1 MKEIGIALDLGTSGF
16 RAQAINIKDGTTLS
30 TAITLRHPLPGGNVI
45 DHLQFATEAK
55 AGVATRIII
64 DTVNKMLKHLFV
76 DLTQVERL
84 AVSGNPAQLSLFQ
97 NTEIR
102 DLVIAGK
109 KSQTSLG
116 IENVDRSARIIKA
129 AQVGLNLNPET
140 DVYIPPAIQHEV
152 GADTLAVIVK
162 AGLLEKKGNLM
173 VTDYGTNAE
182 IALKVG
188 DEIYTGSA
196 AAGPAMEGQEIEC
209 GMLAA
214 PGAISD
220 IQPTESGWA
229 LKVLDSELKSR
240 AGDQVDPRTGT
251 TLKKGDIT
259 ACGITG
265 TGVIAAIAVG
275 MDSPLIDLP
284 KIVTPDQ
291 RIHLQ
296 DGFFI
301 TQKDLN
307 EAGKAFGAFTAG
319 HIAMAETAGISL
331 GDIEEIYM
339 AGASGTYVDPVK
351 AQRVGL
357 VPPAVKKAIQIG
369 NTSLA
374 MACDIVKNP
383 EMLDDLQ
390 KIAEQLKRSHVMFA
404 TSKHFENAYL
414 VALGLWSY
422 MSNKAMTLEMA
433 NKVLEKFK
441 IKPIPPIRGSLESVR
456 IAMRDIPVL
465 GKKGLAIV
473 TDVGMELTGQFED
486 CSGCETCANECPEK
500 VLRVVNEGGSHRI
513 IIRSSGCLGLACRKC
528 ETVCPQMTLKISKL
542 SSSSYKAQ

>member
-1 MKEIGIALDLGTSGF
+1 MKEIGIAVDLGTSGF

-45 DHLQFATEAK
+45 DHLQFANEAE
-55 AGVATRIII
+55 AGVAHGIII
-64 DTVNKMLKHLFV
+64 DTVNKLLKHLFV
-76 DLTQVERL
+76 DLAQVERL

-102 DLVIAGK
+102 DLIIAGK
-109 KSQTSLG
+109 KSQMSLG
-116 IENVDRSARIIKA
+116 IDNVDRSVRIIKA
-129 AQVGLNLNPET
+129 VQVGLNLNPET
-140 DVYIPPAIQHEV
+140 DIYIPPAIQHEV
-152 GADTLAVIVK
+152 GADTLAVILK
-162 AGLLEKKGNLM
+162 AGLLEKKGNMM

-188 DEIYTGSA
+188 DEIFTGSA

-220 IQPTESGWA
+220 IQPTGSGWA
-229 LKVLDSELKSR
+229 LQVLDRELKPR
-240 AGDQVDPRTGT
+240 FGDQVDPQTGAI
-251 TLKKGDIT
+251 LKKGD
-259 ACGITG
+259 AKARGITG
-265 TGVIAAIAVG
+265 TGVVAAIAVG

-319 HIAMAETAGISL
+319 HIAMAETAGISI
-331 GDIEEIYM
+331 GEIEEIYM
-339 AGASGTYVDPVK
+339 AGASGTYVDPLK

-357 VPPAVKKAIQIG
+357 IPPAVKKAIQIG

-383 EMLDDLQ
+383 DMLDDLQ
-390 KIAEQLKRSHVMFA
+390 RITEQLKRSHVMFA

-414 VALGLWSY
+414 VALGMWGY

-441 IKPIPPIRGSLESVR
+441 IKPIPPIRKGLESVR
-456 IAMRDIPVL
+456 LAMRDIPVL

-473 TDVGMELTGQFED
+473 TDVGMELTGILEE
-486 CSGCETCANECPEK
+486 CSGCGTCANECPEK
-500 VLRVVNEGGSHRI
+500 VLKVIEEGSFHRI
-513 IIRSSGCLGLACRKC
+513 ILRTSGCLGLSCRKC
-528 ETVCPQMTLKISKL
+528 ETACPEMALKISKL
-542 SSSSYKAQ
+542 SHSYKTQ

>member
-1 MKEIGIALDLGTSGF
+1 MKEIGIAIDLGTSGF
-16 RAQAINIKDGTTLS
+16 RAQAINIKDDTIIS
-30 TAITLRHPLPGGNVI
+30 TAITLRHPLPGANVI
-45 DHLQFATEAK
+45 DHLQFANEAGGGL
-55 AGVATRIII
+55 AHGIII
-64 DTVNKMLKHLFV
+64 ETVNKMLKHLSV
-76 DLTQVERL
+76 DLTQVERM

-109 KSQTSLG
+109 RSQQSLG
-116 IENVDRSARIIKA
+116 IDNVDRSARIIKA

-152 GADTLAVIVK
+152 GADTLAVILK

-196 AAGPAMEGQEIEC
+196 AAGPAIEGQEIEC

-220 IQPTESGWA
+220 IQPSGSGWE
-229 LKVLDSELKSR
+229 LQVLDSELKSR
-240 AGDQVDPRTGT
+240 PGNQIDPKTGT
-251 TLKKGDIT
+251 ILKKGNIV
-259 ACGITG
+259 ARGITG
-265 TGVIAAIAVG
+265 TGVVAAIATG
-275 MDSPLIDLP
+275 MDSSLIDLP

-319 HIAMAETAGISL
+319 HIAMAETAGISVA
-331 GDIEEIYM
+331 DIEEIYM

-357 VPPAVKKAIQIG
+357 IPPAVKKAIQIG

-374 MACDIVKNP
+374 LACDIVKNP
-383 EMLDDLQ
+383 AMLDDLQ
-390 KIAEQLKRSHVMFA
+390 KTAEQLKRSHVMFA
-404 TSKHFENAYL
+404 TSKHFENAYV
-414 VALGLWSY
+414 VALGLWGY
-422 MSNKAMTLEMA
+422 MSHNAMPLEMA
-433 NKVLEKFK
+433 NKVLAKFN
-441 IKPIPPIRGSLESVR
+441 IKPIPPIRGGLETVR

-473 TDVGMELTGQFED
+473 TDVGMELTGLFED
-486 CSGCETCANECPEK
+486 CVGCQTCEKECPEK
-500 VLRVVNEGGSHRI
+500 VLKVVEEDNSYRI

-528 ETVCPQMTLKISKL
+528 ETVCPENALKINKL
-542 SSSSYKAQ
+542 SLRSYKEQ